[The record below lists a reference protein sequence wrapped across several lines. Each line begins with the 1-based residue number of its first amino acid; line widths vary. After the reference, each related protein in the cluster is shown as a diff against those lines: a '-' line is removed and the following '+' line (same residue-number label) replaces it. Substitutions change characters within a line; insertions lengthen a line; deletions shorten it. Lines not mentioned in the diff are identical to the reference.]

1 MPLLLLTNAFGCTLV
16 LSCSFCCLSHIIVV
30 VVDSLGWSLAH
41 CYHCLSLS
49 VVVTVACWCR
59 TLVSRTSSSIIVSHC
74 RLSRCRCRLVAH
86 LSLALLSIH
95 AHHVGLSC
103 VCLRTSYS
111 RTSFF
116 VRVALLSLNQTMS
129 LSLSR
134 RCRQCDKR
142 ATRWK
147 KKTHIITGPVQVQ
160 FGVRQFLSLN

>member
-1 MPLLLLTNAFGCTLV
+1 MRLGARWYLV
-16 LSCSFCCLSHIIVV
+16 VRFVV
-30 VVDSLGWSLAH
+30 SRTS
-41 CYHCLSLS
+41 LSLS
-49 VVVTVACWCR
+49 LTRWVGLSHVAIIVSRCRSCWCR

-74 RLSRCRCRLVAH
+74 RLSHCRCRLVAR

-95 AHHVGLSC
+95 AHHVGLSR

-116 VRVALLSLNQTMS
+116 ARVALLSLNQTMS

-142 ATRWK
+142 ATRRK

-160 FGVRQFLSLN
+160 FGVRQFLSLNRGSGSAFGGRG